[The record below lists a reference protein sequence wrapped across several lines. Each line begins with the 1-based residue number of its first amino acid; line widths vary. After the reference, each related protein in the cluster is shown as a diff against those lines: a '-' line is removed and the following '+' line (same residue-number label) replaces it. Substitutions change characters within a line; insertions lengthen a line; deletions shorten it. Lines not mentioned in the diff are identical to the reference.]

1 MVHQPIF
8 RNVFTKNVVRPHVHA
23 KERVVPVY
31 KQQDVL
37 VPKIEERT
45 IVKEEFSQKA
55 HTMPTETQ
63 PTTYSGKLRE
73 QLYPGAF

>member
-1 MVHQPIF
+1 MY
-8 RNVFTKNVVRPHVHA
+8 TKNVIRPHVHA
-23 KERVVPVY
+23 TEQLVPVY

-55 HTMPTETQ
+55 HTMPTTTEQ
-63 PTTYSGKLRE
+63 ATYSGKDRQ
-73 QLYPGAF
+73 QLYPQYGEF